1 MEYIVVL
8 DADQKNHSVIE
19 SSNYFLEKFSS
30 YESAKACGE
39 EWKEAGDCRSYSIYA
54 LCSDSRNHVV

>member
-8 DADQKNHSVIE
+8 DADTKAHSVIE

-30 YESAKACGE
+30 YEYAKE
-39 EWKEAGDCRSYSIYA
+39 EAEKWKEAGDCRSYSIYA

>member
-8 DADQKNHSVIE
+8 DPDTKAHAVIE
-19 SSNYFLEKFSS
+19 TSHHFLEKFAS
-30 YESAKACGE
+30 YQAAKQEAE
-39 EWKEAGDCRSYSIYA
+39 FWKNSGDCKSYSIYA